1 MECQTVPINQGD
13 LIQLT
18 FVSRWNAQ
26 VIMLTTHYKC
36 RTPPTGSMP
45 TSQALQGLIDYVDPA
60 DANSLGSMYLGCLPE
75 NLTLRE
81 IWAQKIYPTREV
93 KQSKAV
99 SYTGNWPTA
108 EASTGNIGGVITL
121 RTDKAGRSQ
130 VGNKHIGPLP
140 QDAYSNGQ
148 ISGAAIL
155 ALDALGEAL
164 VGPLNTVN
172 TGQYDAVIYHR
183 SGDGAAQKSDLIGT
197 YVVQTTARVMRRRT
211 VGLGI

>member
-1 MECQTVPINQGD
+1 MPINQGD
-13 LIQLT
+13 LVQLT

-36 RTPPTGSMP
+36 RTPPSGSQSTGQ
-45 TSQALQGLIDYVDPA
+45 TLQGLIDYVDPA
-60 DANSLGSMYLGCLPE
+60 GANSLGDVYLKCLPE
-75 NLTLRE
+75 NLILRE

-99 SYTGNWPTA
+99 SYTGLWPTA
-108 EASTGNIGGVITL
+108 EASTGNIGAVITL

-140 QDAYSNGQ
+140 QDAYTNGQ
-148 ISGAAIL
+148 ISGAAII
-155 ALDALGEAL
+155 AMEVLGEAL
-164 VGPLNTVN
+164 VNALNTAGS
-172 TGQYDAVIYHR
+172 GQYDPAIYHR
-183 SGDGAAQKSDLIGT
+183 AGDGAAQKSDLIASF
-197 YVVQTTARVMRRRT
+197 VIQTTARVMRRRT